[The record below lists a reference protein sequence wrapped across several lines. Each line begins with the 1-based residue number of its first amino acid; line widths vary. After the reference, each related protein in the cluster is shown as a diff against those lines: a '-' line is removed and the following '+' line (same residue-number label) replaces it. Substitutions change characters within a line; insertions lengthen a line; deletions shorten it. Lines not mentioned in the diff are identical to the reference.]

1 MMPELTIPTL
11 DGAGRF
17 AAYAAGPVGG
27 PAIIVVQEIF
37 GVNGG
42 IRAKCDAL
50 ATDGWRAVAPDLF
63 WRDEPGLQLDPDTA
77 GDFKRALAILNRYSL
92 DDGVQDIEATLRFV
106 RAEGSA
112 KVGVVGYCMGGGLAF
127 LAATRTDSDASIG
140 YYGAPIPN
148 YLGEAHGI
156 ARPLMLHFAGDDH
169 FIPADKVAAVH
180 AALDPNPHVTIHEYA
195 GVDHGFATQTGA
207 RRVADAADLADG
219 RTLAFFAEHLR

>member
-1 MMPELTIPTL
+1 MMPDVTIPTL
-11 DGAGRF
+11 DGAASF
-17 AAYAAGPVGG
+17 SAYAAGPAGA
-27 PAIIVVQEIF
+27 PAIVVVQEIF
-37 GVNGG
+37 GVNAG

-50 ATDGWRAVAPDLF
+50 AADGWRAIAPDLF
-63 WRDEPGLQLDPDTA
+63 WRQEPGIQLDPDTPD
-77 GDFKRALAILNRYSL
+77 DFKRGLAILNEYSL
-92 DDGVQDIEATLRFV
+92 NDGVHDIEATLRFV

-112 KVGVVGYCMGGGLAF
+112 KAGVVGYCMGGGLAY
-127 LAATRTDSDASIG
+127 LAATRTDSDASVG
-140 YYGAPIPN
+140 YYGAPVPN

-169 FIPADKVAAVH
+169 FIPADKVAAIH
-180 AALDPNPHVTIHEYA
+180 AALDANAHVTIYDYP